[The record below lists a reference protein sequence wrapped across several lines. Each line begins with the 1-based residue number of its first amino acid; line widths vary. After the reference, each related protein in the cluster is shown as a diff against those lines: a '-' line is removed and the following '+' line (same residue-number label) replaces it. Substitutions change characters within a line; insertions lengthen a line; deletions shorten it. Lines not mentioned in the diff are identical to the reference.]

1 MLDQQDAASSTQEPG
16 NTTTTTKG
24 LPPGPRLPAA
34 IQMGEWIL
42 RPIAFLERNSHR
54 YGDFFTVRFL
64 FGNVVFVANPD
75 IIKEVFKGD
84 PDTFHAGEGNA
95 TPLEPVV
102 GRHSVLLLDGPEH
115 MRHRKLMLPSFHGE
129 RMQRYGPLMAE
140 ITEREVERWPV
151 GQPFGLRPRTQAI
164 TLEIIM
170 RTVFGIEDAERL
182 EQLRDRLGRLLDI
195 GMHRS
200 ALAGIAVPALRQTV
214 GRRIWARFQRLR
226 AEVDEVLFDE
236 IARRRAAPDAAD
248 GDDVLSILLLA
259 RDDDGKPMTDQELR
273 DELMTLLVAGH
284 ETTATTL
291 AWAFYL
297 LLRHPKEL
305 ERLQAEVDAGESDD
319 YLDAVIKETLR
330 IRPVVPGVIRK
341 LTRPIELNGYE
352 LPAGTRVAPNI
363 YLTHRRPD
371 VYPEPE
377 RFRPERFLETP
388 AETYSWIPFGGGIR
402 RCLGASFATYELK
415 IVIPTILKLV
425 RLRATGEGPE
435 PIRRRAITFVP
446 ERDTRVIVEAFRE
459 RPAAAPDQA
468 PVAA

>member
-1 MLDQQDAASSTQEPG
+1 MKA
-16 NTTTTTKG
+16 

-34 IQMGEWIL
+34 IQMGEWIV
-42 RPIAFLERNSHR
+42 RPIPFLERCKRR

-64 FGNVVFVANPD
+64 FGSVVFVANPE

-95 TPLEPVV
+95 TPLEPLV
-102 GRHSVLLLDGPEH
+102 GQHSVLLLDGPEH
-115 MRHRKLMLPSFHGE
+115 LRQRKLMLPSFHGE

-151 GQPFGLRPRTQAI
+151 GRPFGLRPRTQAI

-170 RTVFGIEDAERL
+170 RTVFGIEDAGRLERL
-182 EQLRDRLGRLLDI
+182 RDGLGRMLDI
-195 GMHRS
+195 GMHRT
-200 ALAGIAVPALRQTV
+200 ALAGIAVPALRTTI
-214 GRRIWARFQRLR
+214 GRRVWARFQRLR

-248 GDDVLSILLLA
+248 RDDMMSILLQA
-259 RDDDGKPMTDQELR
+259 RDEEGKPMTDQELR

-284 ETTATTL
+284 ETTATAL

-305 ERLQAEVDAGESDD
+305 ARLEAEIEEGESDE

-330 IRPVVPGVIRK
+330 VRPVIPGVIRK
-341 LTRPIELNGYE
+341 LTRPVELNGYE

-377 RFRPERFLETP
+377 RFRPERFLEH
-388 AETYSWIPFGGGIR
+388 AADTYSWIPFGGGIR

-415 IVIPTILKLV
+415 IVIPTILQQL
-425 RLRATGEGPE
+425 RLRAADARPE

-446 ERDTRVIVEAFRE
+446 ERDARVVVEGFRK
-459 RPAAAPDQA
+459 RPAAARDQA